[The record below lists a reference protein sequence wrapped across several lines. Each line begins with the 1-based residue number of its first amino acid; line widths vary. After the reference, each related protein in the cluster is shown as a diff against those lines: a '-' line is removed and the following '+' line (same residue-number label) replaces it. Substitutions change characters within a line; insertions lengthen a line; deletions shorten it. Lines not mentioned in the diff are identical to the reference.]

1 MTLLQCSAALVDET
15 LDALR
20 EGGREGVERV
30 VFWLGRRAPTGNAAI
45 EEIHVPL
52 QEAAEDYFRIPPDSM
67 IAFMNHLRHGRLA
80 LLAQV
85 HSHPAEA
92 FHSPADDRWAVV
104 RHEGGLSIVVPEF
117 AAEVTAANFQTK
129 SAVFRLTK
137 DDRWLRVEPDDFP
150 DFLRIT

>member
-1 MTLLQCSAALVDET
+1 MTLLQCPAVLVDKT

-30 VFWLGRRAPTGNAAI
+30 VFWLGRRAASGDAAI
-45 EEIHVPL
+45 VEIHVPQ

-67 IAFMNHLRHGRLA
+67 IAFMNHLRRARLV

-85 HSHPAEA
+85 HSHPGEA

-104 RHEGGLSIVVPEF
+104 GHEGGLSIVVPQF
-117 AAEVTAANFQTK
+117 AAAVTAANFVAEA
-129 SAVFRLTK
+129 AVFRLTK
-137 DDRWLRVEPDDFP
+137 DDRWLRVSTDDLPDI
-150 DFLRIT
+150 LRIT